1 MILQR
6 KQNTQSEENVD
17 NDDVFVIRMTVNKG
31 LSQHKDSDITIKK
44 AQKWHIV
51 YHQITAHKDVNTDI
65 IHGRRCQVCLKIT
78 MGTVD
83 AMIWLINFKYVRV
96 FILINSF
103 SKFLNFYSCSV

>member
-51 YHQITAHKDVNTDI
+51 TIK
-65 IHGRRCQVCLKIT
+65 
-78 MGTVD
+78 
-83 AMIWLINFKYVRV
+83 
-96 FILINSF
+96 
-103 SKFLNFYSCSV
+103 